1 MLEQS
6 KIWIEYLAV
15 AVEIAAAF
23 VIALAAGEAV
33 LRAIPLFLRRST
45 PQQAKVDVRLALG
58 RWLAL
63 GLEFALAADILRTA
77 IAPSWRDIGQL
88 AAIATLR
95 TALNFFL
102 EREIDREELRF
113 IHRPTEQKAVTGL

>member
-6 KIWIEYLAV
+6 KWWIEHLAV
-15 AVEIAAAF
+15 AVEIAAAG
-23 VIALAAGEAV
+23 VIGLGSGEAF
-33 LRAIPLFLRRST
+33 LRACKLFLRRA
-45 PQQAKVDVRLALG
+45 PGEEKLDIRLGLG

-77 IAPSWRDIGQL
+77 VAPTWKDIGQL
-88 AAIATLR
+88 ASIAILR

-102 EREIDREELRF
+102 EREIDRGERGGED
-113 IHRPTEQKAVTGL
+113 RPIPSARAAHG

>member
-6 KIWIEYLAV
+6 KHWIEYLAV
-15 AVEIAAAF
+15 AVEIAAAL

-33 LRAIPLFLRRST
+33 FRAVSLFLRHSM
-45 PQQAKVDVRLALG
+45 PQQAKVDVRLAMG

-63 GLEFALAADILRTA
+63 GLKFALAADILRTA

-88 AAIATLR
+88 AAIAILR

-102 EREIDREELRF
+102 ERESDRQELR
-113 IHRPTEQKAVTGL
+113 ILARPQP